1 MSLKIILK
9 YQTHQTD
16 DLSSK
21 FDRKL
26 EEKIQN
32 PLNAIVLD
40 SFQPTQNEE
49 SFRIFLSD
57 KFALFFFHSNH
68 VEHLIDNIIDV
79 GLQMQDN
86 EIKAVVPFSSMV
98 EEIMWLKQRMFFLQT
113 LKQLSLLKTVP
124 YFKSE
129 FERGFW
135 ENQCKMALDVVYN
148 ANIDRIF
155 ETLKYHFFTNAELKK
170 STQFNVITNFV
181 YLLTT
186 LKSSIRKEHYNV
198 RL

>member
-1 MSLKIILK
+1 
-9 YQTHQTD
+9 
-16 DLSSK
+16 
-21 FDRKL
+21 
-26 EEKIQN
+26 
-32 PLNAIVLD
+32 
-40 SFQPTQNEE
+40 
-49 SFRIFLSD
+49 
-57 KFALFFFHSNH
+57 
-68 VEHLIDNIIDV
+68 
-79 GLQMQDN
+79 MQDN